1 MGIERERYT
10 MYPMAANTTFVLRN
24 YSIAGFLAKTGG
36 TITVTDLNNVV
47 RVDAIPITA
56 GQYLPIPGML
66 QTSGGTVTLG
76 GGASGTLF
84 V

>member
-10 MYPMAANTTFVLRN
+10 MRPLGVNASSTIRG
-24 YSIAGFLAKTGG
+24 YSVAGFLAKTGG
-36 TITVTDLNNVV
+36 TVTLLGLDGITY
-47 RVDAIPITA
+47 VDAVAVTA
-56 GQYLPIPGML
+56 GQYLPIPGMM
-66 QTSGGTVTLG
+66 QSPGGTFTLG